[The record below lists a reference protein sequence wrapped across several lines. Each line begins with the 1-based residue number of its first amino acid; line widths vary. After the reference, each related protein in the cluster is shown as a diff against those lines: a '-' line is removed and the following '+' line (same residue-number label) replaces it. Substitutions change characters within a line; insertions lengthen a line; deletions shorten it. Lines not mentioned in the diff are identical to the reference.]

1 MTTVTAMMKRI
12 IYMVFAIAILM
23 ESTQVVAFTTS
34 HAISGRTHPTI
45 TFQSENTISQFY
57 KYSFQKT
64 LKPHPTCISSKR
76 STSTDKKEG
85 VTSRLISNLA
95 IIALKLRLAKHSGV
109 ACDVSASS
117 SNILLKATVG
127 PVTVQGRNWE
137 SPLGLSCRNLK
148 ATVNVCTLDWNSVV
162 KRRKLKLVEPAVGE
176 ALIALGAKD
185 FGNFVTHP
193 LLLKQVPQVSIPRT
207 NLAEVGEG
215 EKQPFA
221 FSKEGVYI
229 DAKGEGGSVYFF
241 GTVAGQRWKCNLQ
254 RGTQGGVAD
263 IQVEHH
269 STLDDSAH
277 QLTKEDLDAMAL
289 ELTMVTSA
297 FFNDLVFELD
307 GTFLSFR
314 DMRFHRR
321 IAKGTNEVDSN
332 VLMALS
338 IVVKKFPSPGLEF

>member
-1 MTTVTAMMKRI
+1 MTLLTTTMIRI
-12 IYMVFAIAILM
+12 IYMIFATVILL
-23 ESTQVVAFTTS
+23 ESTQVLAFTTS
-34 HAISGRTHPTI
+34 NISGRKHPT
-45 TFQSENTISQFY
+45 TTEFQSEHTLSFTHSFTITSKTTNLSSQ
-57 KYSFQKT
+57 K
-64 LKPHPTCISSKR
+64 SSP
-76 STSTDKKEG
+76 TDKKEG
-85 VTSRLISNLA
+85 VTSSLISNLA

-117 SNILLKATVG
+117 SNLLLKSTVG

-137 SPLGLSCRNLK
+137 SPLGLTCRNLK
-148 ATVNVCTLDWNSVV
+148 ATVNVCTLDWNSVM
-162 KRRKLKLVEPAVGE
+162 KKRKLKLVEPAVGE
-176 ALIALGAKD
+176 ALIALSSRD

-193 LLLKQVPQVSIPRT
+193 LLLKQTPRISIPNQLEDT
-207 NLAEVGEG
+207 EEEN
-215 EKQPFA
+215 QPFE
-221 FSKEGVYI
+221 FSKEGVQI
-229 DAKGEGGSVYFF
+229 DATGEDGSVYFF

-254 RGTQGGVAD
+254 RGKQGGVAD

-269 STLDDSAH
+269 STLNEGAY

-307 GTFLSFR
+307 GTFLSFQ

-321 IAKGTNEVDSN
+321 MAKGATTADSN